1 MAFKTI
7 GNILNNPKALEIFR
21 EHGVDVDHPELC
33 AMQAKIYRSR
43 TLKEIQIAGGGAK
56 YIMFDSLCLWEGKK
70 KLSASFDNW
79 DPNQQSNLTV
89 ARNLKGNAA
98 NLSKLMKTHPKKIV
112 LFGPPGTGKTMLSLA
127 MMKYLRADGKTTMF
141 VSSTELVSLFW
152 RSYKYKDAQDRK
164 EKILDAMES
173 VDVLVIDDLGTEGG
187 VNSDKPVQK
196 DVQQAINQIAT
207 ARYDTNS
214 NKVLKSTIVTTNN
227 TPDELSL
234 IYGGKTVS
242 RLLPHNPYYQFNF
255 SELNDIR
262 E

>member
-7 GNILNNPKALEIFR
+7 GNVLNNPKALEIFH

-33 AMQAKIYRSR
+33 AMQAKIYRERSN
-43 TLKEIQIAGGGAK
+43 KEIQIAGGGAK

-98 NLSKLMKTHPKKIV
+98 NLSKLMKNHPKKIV

-127 MMKYLRADGKTTMF
+127 MMNYLRADGKTTMF
-141 VSSTELVSLFW
+141 VSSTELVALFW

-207 ARYDTNS
+207 AR
-214 NKVLKSTIVTTNN
+214 
-227 TPDELSL
+227 
-234 IYGGKTVS
+234 
-242 RLLPHNPYYQFNF
+242 
-255 SELNDIR
+255 
-262 E
+262 

>member
-1 MAFKTI
+1 MAFQSI
-7 GNILNNPKALEIFR
+7 GDILRSPNMLEIFR

-33 AMQAKIYRSR
+33 ALQAKIYRSK
-43 TLKEIQIAGGGAK
+43 TAKEIQIAGGGAK

-70 KLSASFDNW
+70 KLSATFKNW
-79 DPNQQSNLTV
+79 DPEKQHNSLT
-89 ARNLKGNAA
+89 ARNLKRHINQLTKIM
-98 NLSKLMKTHPKKIV
+98 NNHPKKAV
-112 LFGPPGTGKTMLSLA
+112 LYGPPGTGKTMMSLA
-127 MMKYLRADGKTTMF
+127 MMDYLRANGKTTMF

-152 RSYKYKDAQDRK
+152 QSYKYKDAQDRK
-164 EKILDAMES
+164 EKVLNAMES

-207 ARYDTNS
+207 ARYDTNN

-234 IYGGKTVS
+234 IYGGKTIS
-242 RLLPHNPYYQFNF
+242 RLLPHNSYNQFNF

>member
-1 MAFKTI
+1 MAFQSI
-7 GNILNNPKALEIFR
+7 GDILRSPDMLEIFR
-21 EHGVDVDHPELC
+21 AHGVDVDHPKLC
-33 AMQAKIYRSR
+33 KMRADIYRSR
-43 TLKEIQIAGGGAK
+43 TAKEIQIAGGGAQ

-70 KLSASFDNW
+70 KLSAKFDRW
-79 DPNQQSNLTV
+79 QPTIQQNSQV
-89 ARNLKGNAA
+89 AQNIKGNVI
-98 NLSKLMKTHPKKIV
+98 NLARLMRKYPKKLV

-127 MMKYLRADGKTTMF
+127 IMGYLRGDGKTTMF
-141 VSSTELVSLFW
+141 VSSTELVALFW
-152 RSYKYKDAQDRK
+152 KSYKYKDAQGRK
-164 EKILDAMES
+164 EKVLDAMES

-196 DVQQAINQIAT
+196 DVQQAINQVAT
-207 ARYDTNS
+207 ARYDTNN

-242 RLLPHNPYYQFNF
+242 RLLPHNPAYQFDF
-255 SELNDIR
+255 SELNDVR

>member
-1 MAFKTI
+1 MAFKTV

-152 RSYKYKDAQDRK
+152 QSYKYKDAQDRK
-164 EKILDAMES
+164 EKILGAMES

>member
-1 MAFKTI
+1 MAFQAI
-7 GNILNNPKALEIFR
+7 GNILRSPNMLEIFR

-33 AMQAKIYRSR
+33 ALQAKIYRSK
-43 TLKEIQIAGGGAK
+43 TAKEIQIAGGGAK
-56 YIMFDSLCLWEGKK
+56 YIMFDSLCLWEGQK
-70 KLSASFDNW
+70 KLSATFDKW
-79 DPNQQSNLTV
+79 QPDLQQNDKI
-89 ARNLKGNAA
+89 ARNLKGNIV
-98 NLSKLMKTHPKKIV
+98 NLAKVMNNHPKKLV
-112 LFGPPGTGKTMLSLA
+112 LFGPPGTGKTMISLA
-127 MMKYLRADGKTTMF
+127 LMNYLRANEKTTMF

-152 RSYKYKDAQDRK
+152 KSYKYKDAQDHK
-164 EKILDAMES
+164 EKVLDAMES

-187 VNSDKPVQK
+187 VNSDKPMQK

-242 RLLPHNPYYQFNF
+242 RLLPHNPMYQFNF

>member
-1 MAFKTI
+1 MVFQAI
-7 GNILNNPKALEIFR
+7 GDILRNPNMLEIFR

-33 AMQAKIYRSR
+33 ALQAKIYRSK
-43 TLKEIQIAGGGAK
+43 TAKEIQIAGGGAK

-70 KLSASFDNW
+70 KLSATFDNW

-98 NLSKLMKTHPKKIV
+98 NLSKLMKNHPKKIV

-141 VSSTELVSLFW
+141 VSSTELVALFW
-152 RSYKYKDAQDRK
+152 QSYKYKDAQDRK
-164 EKILDAMES
+164 EKVLDAMES

-242 RLLPHNPYYQFNF
+242 RLLPHNPMYQFNF

>member
-1 MAFKTI
+1 MTFKTI

-33 AMQAKIYRSR
+33 AMQAKIYRERSN
-43 TLKEIQIAGGGAK
+43 KEIQIAGGGAK
-56 YIMFDSLCLWEGKK
+56 YIMFDSLCLWESKK

-112 LFGPPGTGKTMLSLA
+112 LFGPPGTGKTMLALG
-127 MMKYLRADGKTTMF
+127 MMHYLRVNGKTTMF
-141 VSSTELVSLFW
+141 VSSTELIHLFW
-152 RSYKYKDAQDRK
+152 QSYKYKDAQNRK
-164 EKILDAMES
+164 EKVLDAMQS
-173 VDVLVIDDLGTEGG
+173 VDVLVLDDLGTEGG

-196 DVQQAINQIAT
+196 DVQQALEQVAT
-207 ARYDTNS
+207 ARYDTN
-214 NKVLKSTIVTTNN
+214 NNRVAKSTIVTTNN
-227 TPDELSL
+227 TPDQLTIIYNGKL
-234 IYGGKTVS
+234 IS
-242 RLLPHNPYYQFNF
+242 RLLPHSMAYRLDF
-255 SELNDIR
+255 SGLNDIR

>member
-33 AMQAKIYRSR
+33 AMQAKIYRERSN
-43 TLKEIQIAGGGAK
+43 KEIQIAGGGAK

-98 NLSKLMKTHPKKIV
+98 NLSKLMKTHPKKIM

-152 RSYKYKDAQDRK
+152 QSYKYKDAQDRK
-164 EKILDAMES
+164 EKILGAMES

-187 VNSDKPVQK
+187 VNSDKPVQR
-196 DVQQAINQIAT
+196 DVQQAINQIST

>member
-1 MAFKTI
+1 MAIKTI

-21 EHGVDVDHPELC
+21 ENGVDVDHPELC
-33 AMQAKIYRSR
+33 AMQAKIYRERSN
-43 TLKEIQIAGGGAK
+43 KEIQIAGGGAK

-98 NLSKLMKTHPKKIV
+98 NLSKLMKIHPKKIV

-141 VSSTELVSLFW
+141 VSSTELVALFW

-187 VNSDKPVQK
+187 VNSDKPVQR

>member
-1 MAFKTI
+1 MAFQAI
-7 GNILNNPKALEIFR
+7 GDILRSPNMLEIFR

-33 AMQAKIYRSR
+33 ALQAKIYRSK
-43 TLKEIQIAGGGAK
+43 TAKEIQIAGGGAK

-70 KLSASFDNW
+70 KLSATFERWNPEAQ
-79 DPNQQSNLTV
+79 PNSEAAQNI
-89 ARNLKGNAA
+89 KGNIVS
-98 NLSKLMKTHPKKIV
+98 LTKLMKKHPKKLV
-112 LFGPPGTGKTMLSLA
+112 LYGPPGTGKTMMSLS
-127 MMKYLRADGKTTMF
+127 MMDYLRANGKTTMF

-152 RSYKYKDAQDRK
+152 KSYKYKDAQDRK
-164 EKILDAMES
+164 EKVLDAMES

-196 DVQQAINQIAT
+196 DIQQAINQIAT
-207 ARYDTNS
+207 ARYDTNN

-234 IYGGKTVS
+234 IYGGKTIS
-242 RLLPHNPYYQFNF
+242 RLLPHNLIYQFNF

>member
-1 MAFKTI
+1 MAFQSI
-7 GNILNNPKALEIFR
+7 GDILRSPNMLEIFR

-33 AMQAKIYRSR
+33 ALQAKIYRSK
-43 TLKEIQIAGGGAK
+43 TAKEIQIAGGGAK

-70 KLSASFDNW
+70 KLSATFKNW
-79 DPNQQSNLTV
+79 DPEKQHNSLT
-89 ARNLKGNAA
+89 ARNLKRHINQLTKIM
-98 NLSKLMKTHPKKIV
+98 NNHPKKAV
-112 LFGPPGTGKTMLSLA
+112 LYGPPGTGKTMMSLA
-127 MMKYLRADGKTTMF
+127 MMDYLRANGKTTMF

-152 RSYKYKDAQDRK
+152 KSYKYKDAQDRK
-164 EKILDAMES
+164 EKVLDAMES

-207 ARYDTNS
+207 ARYDTNN

-234 IYGGKTVS
+234 IYGGKTIS
-242 RLLPHNPYYQFNF
+242 RLLPHNSYNQFNF

>member
-1 MAFKTI
+1 MVFQAI
-7 GNILNNPKALEIFR
+7 GDILRNPNMLEIFR

-33 AMQAKIYRSR
+33 ALQAKIYRSK
-43 TLKEIQIAGGGAK
+43 TAKEIQIAGGGAK
-56 YIMFDSLCLWEGKK
+56 YIMFDSLCLLEGKK
-70 KLSASFDNW
+70 KLSATFDKW
-79 DPNQQSNLTV
+79 QPDLQQNDKIS
-89 ARNLKGNAA
+89 RNLKGNIV
-98 NLSKLMKTHPKKIV
+98 NLAKVMNNHPKKIV
-112 LFGPPGTGKTMLSLA
+112 LFGPPGTGKTMMSLA
-127 MMKYLRADGKTTMF
+127 LMNYLRANEKTTMF

-152 RSYKYKDAQDRK
+152 KSYKYKDAQDRK
-164 EKILDAMES
+164 EKVLDAMES

-242 RLLPHNPYYQFNF
+242 RLLPHNPMYQFNF

>member
-1 MAFKTI
+1 MAFQSI
-7 GNILNNPKALEIFR
+7 GDILRSPNMLEIFR

-33 AMQAKIYRSR
+33 ALQAKIYRSKSN
-43 TLKEIQIAGGGAK
+43 KEIQIAGGGAK

-70 KLSASFDNW
+70 KLSATFKNW
-79 DPNQQSNLTV
+79 DPEKQHNSLT
-89 ARNLKGNAA
+89 ARNLKRHINQLTKIM
-98 NLSKLMKTHPKKIV
+98 NNHPKKAV
-112 LFGPPGTGKTMLSLA
+112 LYGPPGTGKTMMSLA
-127 MMKYLRADGKTTMF
+127 MMDYLRANGKTTMF

-152 RSYKYKDAQDRK
+152 QSYKYKDAQDRK
-164 EKILDAMES
+164 EKVLGAMES

-234 IYGGKTVS
+234 IYGGKTIS
-242 RLLPHNPYYQFNF
+242 RLLPHNPYNQFNF

>member
-1 MAFKTI
+1 
-7 GNILNNPKALEIFR
+7 
-21 EHGVDVDHPELC
+21 
-33 AMQAKIYRSR
+33 MQAKIYRERSN
-43 TLKEIQIAGGGAK
+43 KEIQIAGGGAK
-56 YIMFDSLCLWEGKK
+56 YIMFDSLCLWEGKE

-98 NLSKLMKTHPKKIV
+98 NLSKLMKIHPKKIV

-152 RSYKYKDAQDRK
+152 QSYKYKDAQDRK
-164 EKILDAMES
+164 EKILGAMES

-187 VNSDKPVQK
+187 VNSDKPVQR
-196 DVQQAINQIAT
+196 DVQQAINQIST

-242 RLLPHNPYYQFNF
+242 RLLPHNPYYQFDF
-255 SELNDIR
+255 SELSDMR

>member
-1 MAFKTI
+1 MTFKSI

-33 AMQAKIYRSR
+33 AMQAKIYRERSN
-43 TLKEIQIAGGGAK
+43 KEIQIAGGGAK

-98 NLSKLMKTHPKKIV
+98 NLSKLMKTHPKKIM

-152 RSYKYKDAQDRK
+152 QSYKYKDAQDRK
-164 EKILDAMES
+164 EKILGAMES

-187 VNSDKPVQK
+187 VNSDKPVQR
-196 DVQQAINQIAT
+196 DVQQAINQIST

-242 RLLPHNPYYQFNF
+242 RLLPHNPYYQFDF
-255 SELNDIR
+255 SELSDMR

>member
-1 MAFKTI
+1 MAFQAM
-7 GNILNNPKALEIFR
+7 GDILRSPNMLEIFR

-33 AMQAKIYRSR
+33 ALQAKIYRSK
-43 TLKEIQIAGGGAK
+43 TAKEIQIAGGGAK

-70 KLSASFDNW
+70 KLSATFDKW
-79 DPNQQSNLTV
+79 QPDLQQNDKI
-89 ARNLKGNAA
+89 ARNLKDNVV
-98 NLSKLMKTHPKKIV
+98 NLAKVMNNHPKKLV
-112 LFGPPGTGKTMLSLA
+112 LFGPPGTGKTMMSLA
-127 MMKYLRADGKTTMF
+127 LMNYLRANEKTTMF

-152 RSYKYKDAQDRK
+152 KSYKYKDAQDCK
-164 EKILDAMES
+164 EKVLDAMEN

-242 RLLPHNPYYQFNF
+242 RLLPHNSMYQFNF

>member
-1 MAFKTI
+1 MAFQAI
-7 GNILNNPKALEIFR
+7 GDILRSPNMLGIFR

-33 AMQAKIYRSR
+33 ALQAKIYRSK
-43 TLKEIQIAGGGAK
+43 TAKEIQIAGGGAK

-70 KLSASFDNW
+70 KLSATFDKW
-79 DPNQQSNLTV
+79 QPDLQQNDKI
-89 ARNLKGNAA
+89 ARNLKGNVV
-98 NLSKLMKTHPKKIV
+98 NLAKVMNNHPKKLV
-112 LFGPPGTGKTMLSLA
+112 LFGPPGTGKTMMSLA
-127 MMKYLRADGKTTMF
+127 LMNYLRANEKTTMF

-152 RSYKYKDAQDRK
+152 KSYKYKDAQDRK
-164 EKILDAMES
+164 EKVLDAMES

-242 RLLPHNPYYQFNF
+242 RLLPHNPMYQFNF